1 MKKVEVIGMPMKYGC
16 FVEGA
21 DKSYESLKDTFESVF
36 NTKCKCV
43 DTTYENAEEHKNDKK
58 LRYLEPVMELS
69 NRLYNEVYN
78 SLNNNKL
85 PIIVGGDHSTCIGS
99 ISASLDYYK
108 GDVSVIYIDKH
119 ADIHTEKT
127 TPSGNIHGIP
137 LSICIGRCDERF
149 NIGNYKLDPSNLY
162 FVGLSNYEI
171 EEITYI
177 HENDIYSRMSFE
189 VEEMKVDKIVKEII
203 SKIKTKYVH
212 ISFDL
217 DVIKPSE
224 FSAVNVCVENK
235 YQDEFGLTINMVK
248 KLLKQLVSNLEV
260 SSMDIVEYNPL
271 LDKDEKCKKKIEEI
285 LIEINGGINND
296 NSK

>member
-1 MKKVEVIGMPMKYGC
+1 MKEVQIIGMPMKYGC

-21 DKSYESLKDTFESVF
+21 DKSYEYLKDTFDKVF
-36 NTKCKCV
+36 NASSKV
-43 DTTYENAEEHKNDKK
+43 IDTSIENIEIHKNDKK
-58 LRYLEPVMELS
+58 LKYVEPVMEIS
-69 NRLYNEVYN
+69 KRLYNEVYD
-78 SLNNNKL
+78 SLDNNKF
-85 PIIVGGDHSTCIGS
+85 PIVVGGDHSTCIGS

-119 ADIHTEKT
+119 ADIHTEVT
-127 TPSGNIHGIP
+127 TPSGNMHGIP
-137 LSICIGRCDERF
+137 LSVCIGRCDERF
-149 NIGNYKLDPSNLY
+149 NIGEFKLNPSNLY

-171 EEITYI
+171 EEISYI

-189 VEEMKVDKIVKEII
+189 VEEVKVDKIVKEII

-217 DVIKPSE
+217 DVLKTSE
-224 FSAVNVCVENK
+224 FPAVNVGVESI
-235 YQDEFGLTINMVK
+235 YQDEYGLTLNQVK
-248 KLLKQLVSNLEV
+248 KILKLLLTNLNV
-260 SSMDIVEYNPL
+260 CSMDIVEYNPL
-271 LDKDEKCKKKIEEI
+271 LDKDEKCKNKIEDI

>member
-1 MKKVEVIGMPMKYGC
+1 MKKVEIIGMPMKYGC

-21 DKSYESLKDTFESVF
+21 DKSYEYLKDTFDKVF
-36 NTKCKCV
+36 NASSKV
-43 DTTYENAEEHKNDKK
+43 IDTAIENIEEHKNDKK
-58 LRYLEPVMELS
+58 LKYVEPVMEIS
-69 NRLYNEVYN
+69 KRLYNEVYD
-78 SLNNNKL
+78 SLSNNKF
-85 PIIVGGDHSTCIGS
+85 PIVVGGDHSTCIGS

-108 GDVSVIYIDKH
+108 GDASVIYIDKH

-127 TPSGNIHGIP
+127 SPSGNLHGIP
-137 LSICIGRCDERF
+137 LSVCIGRCDERF
-149 NIGNYKLDPSNLY
+149 NIGEYKLDTSNLY

-171 EEITYI
+171 EEISYI

-189 VEEMKVDKIVKEII
+189 VEEVKVDKIVKEII

-217 DVIKPSE
+217 DVLRTSE
-224 FSAVNVCVENK
+224 FPAVNVGVENI
-235 YQDEFGLTINMVK
+235 YQDESGLTLNQAKKIL
-248 KLLKQLVSNLEV
+248 KLLLSNLNV

-271 LDKDEKCKKKIEEI
+271 LDIDEKCKNKIEEI
-285 LIEINGGINND
+285 LYEIKGGINND

>member
-1 MKKVEVIGMPMKYGC
+1 MTEVQIIGMPMKYGC

-21 DKSYESLKDTFESVF
+21 DKSYEYLKDTFDKVF
-36 NTKCKCV
+36 GASSKV
-43 DTTYENAEEHKNDKK
+43 IDTTIENIEAHKNDKK
-58 LRYLEPVMELS
+58 LKYVEPVMEIS
-69 NRLYNEVYN
+69 KRLYNEVYD
-78 SLNNNKL
+78 SLSNNKF
-85 PIIVGGDHSTCIGS
+85 PIVVGGDHSTCIGS

-119 ADIHTEKT
+119 ADIHTHET
-127 TPSGNIHGIP
+127 SPSGNLHGIP
-137 LSICIGRCDERF
+137 LSVCIGRCDDRF
-149 NIGNYKLDPSNLY
+149 NIGEYKLDASNLY

-189 VEEMKVDKIVKEII
+189 VEEVKVDKIVKEII

-217 DVIKPSE
+217 DVLKTSE
-224 FSAVNVCVENK
+224 FPAVNVGVESI
-235 YQDEFGLTINMVK
+235 YQDEYGLTINMVK
-248 KLLKQLVSNLEV
+248 KLLKLLLTNLNV

-271 LDKDEKCKKKIEEI
+271 LDKDEKCKNKIEEI
-285 LIEINGGINND
+285 LNEINGGINND

>member
-1 MKKVEVIGMPMKYGC
+1 MKKVEIIGMPMKYGC

-21 DKSYESLKDTFESVF
+21 DKSYEYLKDTFENVF
-36 NTKCKCV
+36 GASSKV
-43 DTTYENAEEHKNDKK
+43 IDTTIENIEEHKNDKK
-58 LRYLEPVMELS
+58 LKYLEPVMEIS
-69 NRLYNEVYN
+69 KRLYNEVYD

-85 PIIVGGDHSTCIGS
+85 PIVVGGDHSTCIGS

-119 ADIHTEKT
+119 ADIHTEIT
-127 TPSGNIHGIP
+127 SPSGNLHGIP
-137 LSICIGRCDERF
+137 LSVCIGRCDERF
-149 NIGNYKLDPSNLY
+149 NIGEYKLDTSNLY

-171 EEITYI
+171 EEISYI

-189 VEEMKVDKIVKEII
+189 VEELKVDKIVKEIL

-217 DVIKPSE
+217 DVLKTSE
-224 FSAVNVCVENK
+224 FPAVNVGVENI
-235 YQDEFGLTINMVK
+235 YQDEYGLTLNQVK
-248 KLLKQLVSNLEV
+248 KILKLLLINLNV

-271 LDKDEKCKKKIEEI
+271 LDKDLKCKEKIKDI
-285 LIEINGGINND
+285 LIEIKGGINND